1 METNPE
7 AAQSMPNIVR
17 STMGMGS
24 PRRQGRA
31 RTYADLRL
39 ARVAKTYS
47 RCRAIA
53 NIRVTAD
60 RTEETKNAVKIVQ
73 IESQAS

>member
-1 METNPE
+1 
-7 AAQSMPNIVR
+7 MPSVR
-17 STMGMGS
+17 SPSMS
-24 PRRQGRA
+24 PRRHGRA

-60 RTEETKNAVKIVQ
+60 HSEEHRKALKIVQ
-73 IESQAS
+73 VGSQVKSSVHFLLNVLV